1 MSEKILTFLERV
13 EMNLPVTAQEV
24 FDQSVGG
31 VIRQGRQSME
41 TPKGESV
48 RCLYRDPQGGACALG
63 QCIPDSMYD
72 RGMEDNDAQG
82 VVDGGYMPISLER
95 HLPLLN
101 ELQSAHDGGPGNDWL
116 DYFKLA
122 AKDIAHE
129 FGLDWKF

>member
-31 VIRQGRQSME
+31 VIRQGRQSVDM
-41 TPKGESV
+41 TGEASV
-48 RCLYRDPQGGACALG
+48 RCLYRDSQGGACALG

-72 RGMEDNDAQG
+72 KGMEDNDAQG
-82 VVDGGYMPISLER
+82 VVDGGYMPESLER
-95 HLPLLN
+95 HLPLLL
-101 ELQSAHDGGPGNDWL
+101 ELQNAHDTNRSNEWL
-116 DYFKLA
+116 DNFKSA
-122 AKDIAHE
+122 TKDIAHE